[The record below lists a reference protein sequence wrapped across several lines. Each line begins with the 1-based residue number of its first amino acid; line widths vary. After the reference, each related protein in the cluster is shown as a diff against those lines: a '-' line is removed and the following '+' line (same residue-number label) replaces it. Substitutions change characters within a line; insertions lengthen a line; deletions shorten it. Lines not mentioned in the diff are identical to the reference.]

1 MRDLW
6 TAFALVLV
14 IEGAAWA
21 LFPEKMREMALKVR
35 ELSPTVLRS
44 GGLIAAALGVTLV
57 WLIRA

>member
-35 ELSPTVLRS
+35 ELPPSVLRG
-44 GGLIAAALGVTLV
+44 GGLIAAALGVALV